1 MNFVKLIEESNRSP
15 HAKSVTAAFL
25 GDSITQGVFELV
37 RSKDRD
43 KVFDCVYDYES
54 VYHSL
59 FKKKLNVLYPCARI
73 NIINA
78 GNNGTDAACGYERL
92 KRDVLDY
99 SPDLVV
105 VCFGTNDCIAGEEG
119 LDAYAE
125 NLQKIF
131 KELKKENIE
140 TIFLTPNF
148 MAERI
153 APEIY
158 DIPGLLESAEV
169 IVKAQLDGISDLY
182 FDRAKEV
189 CKQNDVVVCDCRAKW
204 HEMKANGIDTT
215 ALLCNHLNHPSREL
229 HHLFADMLIE
239 SVMSK

>member
-1 MNFVKLIEESNRSP
+1 MNFVKLLKDSNRSS

-37 RSKDRD
+37 RSKDKD

-54 VYHSL
+54 VYHNL

-92 KRDVLDY
+92 ERDVLNY

-105 VCFGTNDCIAGEEG
+105 VCFGTNDAMAGEEG

-125 NLQKIF
+125 NLEKIF
-131 KELKKENIE
+131 VELKKANIE

-148 MAERI
+148 MADRI
-153 APEIY
+153 APEIN
-158 DIPGLLESAEV
+158 DIPGLLEPAEL
-169 IVKAQLDGISDLY
+169 IVRVQKSGVPDKY

-189 CKQNDVVVCDCRAKW
+189 CKKNDVIVCDCRAKW

-215 ALLCNHLNHPSREL
+215 ALLSNHLNHPTREL
-229 HHLFADMLIE
+229 HNMFADMLIE
-239 SVMSK
+239 TVMSK